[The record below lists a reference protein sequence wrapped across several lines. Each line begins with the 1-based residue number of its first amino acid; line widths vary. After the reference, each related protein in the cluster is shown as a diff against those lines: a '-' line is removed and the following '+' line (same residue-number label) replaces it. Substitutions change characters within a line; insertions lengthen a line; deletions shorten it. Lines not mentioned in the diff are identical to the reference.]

1 MVEKNNGFCKIPP
14 TLELKESEAF
24 DVYET
29 MSRTLKVTSIIPL
42 PEHMS
47 IIVIQLNI
55 IKFNYYYYYYYYYY
69 YSFQKKLGP
78 SFCI

>member
-1 MVEKNNGFCKIPP
+1 MVEKNNDFCKIPP

-29 MSRTLKVTSIIPL
+29 ISRTLKVTSIIPL
-42 PEHMS
+42 PGHMS
-47 IIVIQLNI
+47 IIVIQLNL
-55 IKFNYYYYYYYYYY
+55 IKFDYYYYY

-78 SFCI
+78 SSCI